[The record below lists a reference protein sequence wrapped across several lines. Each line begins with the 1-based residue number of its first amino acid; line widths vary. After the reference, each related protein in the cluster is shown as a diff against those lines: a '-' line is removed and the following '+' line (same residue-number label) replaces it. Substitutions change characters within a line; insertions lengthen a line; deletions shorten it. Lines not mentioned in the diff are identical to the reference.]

1 MKKALLLLLFFSFN
15 LYAEKFN
22 PDYLYGK
29 HKTPINLFGGKTS
42 EELNTS
48 VETVSPEELN
58 QIRYYSVYDIL
69 KQRFT
74 DLNEYSVFING
85 NFIGNNTEIL
95 KSMPNSVIGRIEV
108 SDKNHAVSNS
118 IQKRKSINII
128 TQGSCGNNSIHSVY
142 FSNGKSLTSANANYT
157 SGLLE
162 VNFNAAVSADKE
174 TFRPGNNFNGTKK
187 NSADAIVSSAKYI
200 HSDIIQSSFN
210 LSYFDQK
217 NSSNITMNSSY
228 TLLFEPNPFIE
239 AKSIL
244 NMINQTDGDI
254 TEKSKSSKAVITF
267 NFSPDLTADISAG
280 FGKSDF
286 REINENAILNF
297 YNSFAGIYYTKE
309 HFEFNS
315 YFSAKGYTSE
325 NVFFSGN
332 SDIALK
338 LVNEKIK
345 FLAGI
350 SGESKNEMKEINSDK
365 VLFDNPVTETSIFT
379 GFQITY
385 YDYFYLKS
393 IVSKVYTK
401 EQRNKFEVKGKK
413 HYEISNNASLN
424 LRLISLGINHI
435 QKIDS
440 DKKTGDFF
448 ATVSGPGKIQPYFSA
463 SVKLSGKTSDDCIA
477 GAEVSIP
484 VYDLRI
490 EAGITDILNKED
502 GTGNRELTAGIC
514 YYF

>member
-1 MKKALLLLLFFSFN
+1 MKKSLLLIILFSLN

-48 VETVSPEELN
+48 IETVSPEELN

-74 DLNEYSVFING
+74 DLKEYSVFING
-85 NFIGNNTEIL
+85 NFIGNNTDIL
-95 KSMPNSVIGRIEV
+95 KNMPNSVIGRIEV
-108 SDKNHAVSNS
+108 SDKNHTASNS

-174 TFRPGNNFNGTKK
+174 MSNTKNSFNGTKK

-200 HSDIIQSSFN
+200 HSDKIQSSFN

-217 NSSNITMNSSY
+217 NNSNITMNSSY
-228 TLLFEPNPFIE
+228 SLLFEPNPFIE
-239 AKSIL
+239 AKGIL
-244 NMINQTDGDI
+244 YMLNQTDGDI
-254 TEKSKSSKAVITF
+254 TDKSKSSKAVIIF
-267 NFSPDLTADISAG
+267 NLTPDFTTEISAG
-280 FGKSDF
+280 FGRSDF
-286 REINENAILNF
+286 RENHETAKLNF
-297 YNSFAGIYYTKE
+297 HNSFAGIYYTKE

-332 SDIALK
+332 TDIALK
-338 LVNEKIK
+338 LLNKSIK
-345 FLAGI
+345 LFTGI
-350 SGESKNEMKEINSDK
+350 SGESSNGLKEIISDK
-365 VLFDNPVTETSIFT
+365 VLFDNPVTETSIYT

-385 YDYFYLKS
+385 YDYFYLKN
-393 IVSKVYTK
+393 ILTKIYTN
-401 EQRNKFEVKGKK
+401 EERNKFDVKGKS
-413 HYEISNNASLN
+413 HYEITNNASLN

-435 QKIDS
+435 QKINS
-440 DKKTGDFF
+440 GKKTGDFF
-448 ATVSGPGKIQPYFSA
+448 ATVSGPGKMQPYFSA
-463 SVKLSGKTSDDCIA
+463 SVKLSGKTTDDCIA

-502 GTGNRELTAGIC
+502 GTGNRELSAGIC